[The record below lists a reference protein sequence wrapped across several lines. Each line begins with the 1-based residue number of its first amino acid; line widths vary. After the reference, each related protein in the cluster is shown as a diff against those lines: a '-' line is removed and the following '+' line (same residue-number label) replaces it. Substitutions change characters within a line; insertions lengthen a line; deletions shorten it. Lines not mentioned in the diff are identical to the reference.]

1 MIIPMLVLL
10 AHDVIPHH
18 HHSEVQ
24 TENNQVS
31 VLQSHHHIH
40 TGSCN
45 SHSNSRA
52 HWNHQH
58 ETNNE
63 NCCILTHN
71 RVQKEVKYQ
80 IFLKADLI
88 NFDVNDTQKVQK
100 FRVHNY
106 QLIPEPLRFS
116 PLRRGPPSLNLV

>member
-18 HHSEVQ
+18 HHGQIQ
-24 TENNQVS
+24 TVDNHVS
-31 VLQSHHHIH
+31 VIHSHQHV
-40 TGSCN
+40 
-45 SHSNSRA
+45 HSNSCKA
-52 HWNHQH
+52 HSHGGTHWNHQH
-58 ETNNE
+58 DTSSES
-63 NCCILTHN
+63 CCILTHN

-80 IFLKADLI
+80 IFLKSDII
-88 NFDVNDTQKVQK
+88 NYDINDTQKVQK

-116 PLRRGPPSLNLV
+116 PLRRGPPNLNLV